1 MYATTKAALITAFA
15 VITLVLLLFGSG
27 MATGTMMSGE
37 MMGAGSMGGV
47 NDMWLVTFLVV
58 ALGAVMVYVAF
69 RK

>member
-1 MYATTKAALITAFA
+1 MDATTKAALITAFA

-27 MATGTMMSGE
+27 MATGTMMSGG

-47 NDMWLVTFLVV
+47 NYMWLVTFLLV
-58 ALGAVMVYVAF
+58 ALGAVMAYVAF